1 MRKVDEVKKEKEIKE
16 VRNERKSHDH
26 RYVRNSKI

>member
-16 VRNERKSHDH
+16 GRNEKKRHDH
-26 RYVRNSKI
+26 RYVRN

>member
-16 VRNERKSHDH
+16 GRNEKKRHDH
-26 RYVRNSKI
+26 RHVRNLKI